1 MSREEDQGSGTTP
14 RLRRVQETI
23 LHLAQVWKVDSPKA
37 LARRLI
43 LARKNRFAG
52 FDGLIPDDTERE
64 EFEGLIRSKMSLMD
78 EGEGALAALIG
89 RTFRQQRRRLPQDS
103 ALPSPAERQAHAHE
117 LGKLFLDPEPLVT
130 GRSDDAR
137 ETIRRAIEHMAAY
150 PLVQSAKNELDVAL
164 LESRRLTGEA
174 PFAGE
179 FFRYWGGLQRPIQGA
194 AGTLLLAKIREVLLR
209 LRTPPTE
216 SPSVESSEAGG
227 SPTDEMALYMWER
240 LKASARG
247 TPEPSEV
254 AQDRNRWED
263 AANAGP
269 HEEVSLPAESSE
281 SATET
286 GLERVFRELSQDRE
300 LDEMVRAVKDAE
312 THVAT
317 ARERFLR
324 EARRV
329 GRRIEDGEPLR
340 GRCEVGY

>member
-1 MSREEDQGSGTTP
+1 MSWEEGRGSDTTP

-52 FDGLIPDDTERE
+52 MDGLIPDDTERE
-64 EFEGLIRSKMSLMD
+64 EFEGLIRSKMSLKD

-89 RTFRQQRRRLPQDS
+89 RTFRQQRRREPQDS
-103 ALPSPAERQAHAHE
+103 TLPSQADRLAHADE
-117 LGKLFLDPEPLVT
+117 LGKLFLSPESLVT
-130 GRSDDAR
+130 GRIDDAR
-137 ETIRRAIEHMAAY
+137 EPVRQAIEHIAAY

-164 LESRRLTGEA
+164 SESRRLTGEA

-179 FFRYWGGLQRPIQGA
+179 FFRHWGGVQRPPGGEAGA
-194 AGTLLLAKIREVLLR
+194 LLLAKIREVLLR
-209 LRTPPTE
+209 LRTPPAETASIG
-216 SPSVESSEAGG
+216 SPEAGG

-240 LKASARG
+240 LKAFARG
-247 TPEPSEV
+247 AFEPSEV
-254 AQDRNRWED
+254 AQGSGLSED
-263 AANAGP
+263 TENARP
-269 HEEVSLPAESSE
+269 HEVPPSPTESPM
-281 SATET
+281 ET

-300 LDEMVRAVKDAE
+300 LEEMVRAVKDAE

-329 GRRIEDGEPLR
+329 GRRIEDREPLR
-340 GRCEVGY
+340 GRCELGY

>member
-1 MSREEDQGSGTTP
+1 MSREEDQGSDTTP

-23 LHLAQVWKVDSPKA
+23 LHLAQVWKIDSPKA

-52 FDGLIPDDTERE
+52 LDGLIPDDTERE
-64 EFEGLIRSKMSLMD
+64 EFEGLIRSKMSLKD

-89 RTFRQQRRRLPQDS
+89 RTFRQQRRRPLRDS

-137 ETIRRAIEHMAAY
+137 ETVRQAIEHIAAY

-174 PFAGE
+174 PFTGE
-179 FFRYWGGLQRPIQGA
+179 FFRHWGGLQRPIQGA

-209 LRTPPTE
+209 LRTPPRG
-216 SPSVESSEAGG
+216 SPSVESSEAEG

-240 LKASARG
+240 LKASASG
-247 TPEPSEV
+247 TPEPSEI
-254 AQDRNRWED
+254 AQDCNRWGD
-263 AANAGP
+263 TVNARP
-269 HEEVSLPAESSE
+269 HEEASFPVESPE
-281 SATET
+281 LGTEA

-340 GRCEVGY
+340 GRCEIGY